1 MTDASVTTTEL
12 TASAATAPIRPGNSA
27 NANLRRYIGTQILV
41 DVIIPVAVF
50 YVLRNAF
57 DVPVIAASLI
67 SCLVPAIRTVARLI
81 TMRTVDVLGIVMLTL
96 FVVGGT
102 VSVIEG
108 NPRILYAKDG
118 WLTGLFG
125 VWILVSLLMRRPF
138 MLAAGRTI
146 ATVKIGHEGAAQW
159 EARWENE
166 PQFRFSAPEPPSAQ
180 HERSRARRR
189 GAAPS
194 RRAVRQHG
202 SRTRSAAESVTAGS
216 APVRANREVRGHAR
230 GHRGV

>member
-1 MTDASVTTTEL
+1 MTDASVTTTEV
-12 TASAATAPIRPGNSA
+12 TAAAVSSPSRLGNSA

-50 YVLRNAF
+50 YVLLNVF
-57 DVPVIAASLI
+57 DVPAIAASLI
-67 SCLVPAIRTVARLI
+67 SCVVPAIRTVVHLV
-81 TMRTVDVLGIVMLTL
+81 TKRTVDVLGLVMLTL
-96 FVVGGT
+96 FVVGGV

-146 ATVKIGHEGAAQW
+146 ATVKIGDEGAAQW

-166 PQFRFSAPEPPSAQ
+166 PRFRHDIRFVSLIVGAVLVADAVVRVVIAYALPITAVPLVTNVQYLVMLGGLLSWFFWYTSA
-180 HERSRARRR
+180 HGLRA
-189 GAAPS
+189 
-194 RRAVRQHG
+194 
-202 SRTRSAAESVTAGS
+202 
-216 APVRANREVRGHAR
+216 
-230 GHRGV
+230 